1 MKNQRILD
9 IYLRLLNNRE
19 VNRKKLAKEYK
30 VSERS
35 IHRDISDL
43 RTFLVSTN
51 SLSEIIYDDKTN
63 SYVLIN
69 EDNQKL
75 NNSEILAVCKILLDS
90 RAFLKEEMITIIN
103 KLMKQCIPIEN
114 YAKVSKLVEN
124 EKFHYMEL
132 QHKKSFI
139 NDIWELGEAI
149 QNHYKIE
156 VEYMRMDKKK
166 VKRIIQ
172 PVGIMFSEYY
182 FYLLGHIENIDKDK
196 CFENKEDIFPTIY
209 RLDRIQNSKVLNE
222 HFSIIYKNRFE
233 EGEFRKRVQFMTGG
247 KLKKLTFKYKG
258 NSLEA
263 VLDKIPT
270 AEILE
275 RREGY
280 TVISAEVFGNGIDR
294 WILSQGKDIELLE
307 NKKLKN
313 YTLCQLLA

>member
-1 MKNQRILD
+1 MKNQRVLD
-9 IYLRLLNNRE
+9 IYSRLLNNKE
-19 VNRKKLAKEYK
+19 VNRKKLAKEYE

-43 RTFLVSTN
+43 RNFLVSTN
-51 SLSEIIYDDKTN
+51 SLSEIIYDDKN
-63 SYVLIN
+63 DSYILRN

-90 RAFLKEEMITIIN
+90 RAFLKEEMTTIIN

-114 YAKVSKLVEN
+114 YTKVSKLIDN
-124 EKFHYMEL
+124 ERFHYIEL

-156 VEYMRMDKKK
+156 VEYTRMDKKI
-166 VKRIIQ
+166 VNRIIQ

-182 FYLLGHIENIDKDK
+182 FYLLGHIENIDKSK
-196 CFENKEDIFPTIY
+196 HFENKDDVFPTIY
-209 RLDRIQNSKVLNE
+209 RLDRIQKYKVLDE
-222 HFSIIYKNRFE
+222 HFNVIYKNRFE

-247 KLKKLTFKYKG
+247 KLRKITFKYKG
-258 NSLEA
+258 LSVEA
-263 VLDKIPT
+263 ILDKIPT

-275 RREGY
+275 QTEKY
-280 TVISAEVFGNGIDR
+280 TIISAEVFGNGIDK
-294 WILSQGKDIELLE
+294 WILSQGEDIEVLE
-307 NKKLKN
+307 NKK
-313 YTLCQLLA
+313 

>member
-9 IYLRLLNNRE
+9 IYLRLLNNKE
-19 VNRKKLAKEYK
+19 VNRKKLAKEYE

-51 SLSEIIYDDKTN
+51 SPSEIIYDDKTN

-114 YAKVSKLVEN
+114 YTKVSKLVEN
-124 EKFHYMEL
+124 EKFHYIEL

-139 NDIWELGEAI
+139 NDIWKFGEAI

-209 RLDRIQNSKVLNE
+209 RLDRIQNYKVLNE

-247 KLKKLTFKYKG
+247 KLRKLTFKYKG

-275 RREGY
+275 QQEEY

-294 WILSQGKDIELLE
+294 WILSQGKDIEILE
-307 NKKLKN
+307 NKK
-313 YTLCQLLA
+313 

>member
-1 MKNQRILD
+1 MKNQRVLD
-9 IYLRLLNNRE
+9 IYSRLLNNKE
-19 VNRKKLAKEYK
+19 VNRKKLAKEYE

-43 RTFLVSTN
+43 RNFLVSTN
-51 SLSEIIYDDKTN
+51 SLSEIIYDDKTD
-63 SYVLIN
+63 SYILRN

-90 RAFLKEEMITIIN
+90 RAFLKEEMATIIN

-114 YAKVSKLVEN
+114 YTKVSKLIDN
-124 EKFHYMEL
+124 ERFHYIEL

-156 VEYMRMDKKK
+156 VEYTRMDKKI
-166 VKRIIQ
+166 VNRIIQ

-182 FYLLGHIENIDKDK
+182 FYLLGHIENIDKSK
-196 CFENKEDIFPTIY
+196 HFENKDDVFPTIY
-209 RLDRIQNSKVLNE
+209 RLDRIQKYKVLDE
-222 HFSIIYKNRFE
+222 HFNVIYKNRFE

-247 KLKKLTFKYKG
+247 KLRKITFKYKG
-258 NSLEA
+258 LSLEA
-263 VLDKIPT
+263 ILDKIPT

-275 RREGY
+275 QTEKY
-280 TVISAEVFGNGIDR
+280 TIISAEVFGNGIDR
-294 WILSQGKDIELLE
+294 WILSQGKDIELL
-307 NKKLKN
+307 
-313 YTLCQLLA
+313 

>member
-19 VNRKKLAKEYK
+19 VIRKNLAQEYE

-43 RTFLVSTN
+43 RNFLVSTN
-51 SLSEIIYDDKTN
+51 NLAEIIYDDKSN
-63 SYVLIN
+63 SYKLVN

-90 RAFLKEEMITIIN
+90 RAFLKEEMVTIIN

-114 YAKVSKLVEN
+114 YTKVSKLVEN

-139 NDIWELGEAI
+139 NNIWEIGEAI
-149 QNHYKIE
+149 QNHYKME
-156 VEYMRMDKKK
+156 VDYIRMDKKV
-166 VKRIIQ
+166 VKRIIE
-172 PVGIMFSEYY
+172 PVGLMFSEYY
-182 FYLLGHIENIDKDK
+182 FYLLGHIENIDKEK
-196 CFENKEDIFPTIY
+196 HFQNKDDIYPTIY
-209 RLDRIQNSKVLNE
+209 RLDRIESYKILNE
-222 HFSIIYKNRFE
+222 HFTVVYKNRFE

-258 NSLEA
+258 NLLEA
-263 VLDKIPT
+263 VLDKIST

-294 WILSQGKDIELLE
+294 WILSQSKDIELLE
-307 NKKLKN
+307 NKK
-313 YTLCQLLA
+313 

>member
-19 VNRKKLAKEYK
+19 VIRKNLAQEYE

-43 RTFLVSTN
+43 RNFLVSTN
-51 SLSEIIYDDKTN
+51 NPAEIIYDDKSN
-63 SYVLIN
+63 SYKLVN

-90 RAFLKEEMITIIN
+90 RAFLKEEMVTIIN

-114 YAKVSKLVEN
+114 YTKVSKLVEN

-139 NDIWELGEAI
+139 NNIWEIGEAI
-149 QNHYKIE
+149 QNHYKME
-156 VEYMRMDKKK
+156 VDYIRIDKKV
-166 VKRIIQ
+166 VKRIKEKHFQ
-172 PVGIMFSEYY
+172 
-182 FYLLGHIENIDKDK
+182 
-196 CFENKEDIFPTIY
+196 NKYDIYPIIY
-209 RLDRIQNSKVLNE
+209 RLDRIESYKILDE
-222 HFSIIYKNRFE
+222 HFVVVYKNRFE

-247 KLKKLTFKYKG
+247 KLRKLTFKYNG
-258 NSLEA
+258 SSLEA

-275 RREGY
+275 QKEEY
-280 TVISAEVFGNGIDR
+280 TILSAEVFGNGIDR
-294 WILSQGKDIELLE
+294 WILSQGNCIELLE
-307 NKKLKN
+307 DKK
-313 YTLCQLLA
+313 Y

>member
-19 VNRKKLAKEYK
+19 VNRKKLSKEYN

-51 SLSEIIYDDKTN
+51 SPSEIIYDDKTN
-63 SYVLIN
+63 SYILIN

-139 NDIWELGEAI
+139 NDIWEFGEAI

-166 VKRIIQ
+166 VKRIIH
-172 PVGIMFSEYY
+172 PVGLMFSEYY

-209 RLDRIQNSKVLNE
+209 RLDRIESYKVLNE

-247 KLKKLTFKYKG
+247 KLRKLTFKYKG

-275 RREGY
+275 YQEEY

-307 NKKLKN
+307 NKK
-313 YTLCQLLA
+313 

>member
-9 IYLRLLNNRE
+9 IYLRLLNNKE
-19 VNRKKLAKEYK
+19 VNRKKLAKEYE

-51 SLSEIIYDDKTN
+51 SPSEIIYDDKTN

-114 YAKVSKLVEN
+114 YTKVSKLVEN
-124 EKFHYMEL
+124 EKFHYIEL

-139 NDIWELGEAI
+139 NDIWKFGEAI

-172 PVGIMFSEYY
+172 PVGLMFSEYY

-209 RLDRIQNSKVLNE
+209 RLDRIQNYKVLNE

-307 NKKLKN
+307 NKK
-313 YTLCQLLA
+313 

>member
-19 VNRKKLAKEYK
+19 VNRKKLAQEYE

-43 RTFLVSTN
+43 RNFLLFSAN
-51 SLSEIIYDDKTN
+51 PAEIIYDDKSN
-63 SYVLIN
+63 SYKLLN

-75 NNSEILAVCKILLDS
+75 NNSEILAICKILLDS
-90 RAFLKEEMITIIN
+90 RAFLKDEMNTIIN

-114 YAKVSKLVEN
+114 YTKVSKLVEN

-139 NDIWELGEAI
+139 NNIWDIGEAI
-149 QNHYKIE
+149 QNHFKME
-156 VEYMRMDKKK
+156 VNYVRMDKKV
-166 VKRIIQ
+166 VKRIVE
-172 PVGIMFSEYY
+172 PVGLMFSEYY
-182 FYLLGHIENIDKDK
+182 FYLLAHIENIDKEK
-196 CFENKEDIFPTIY
+196 HFQNKNDIFPTIY
-209 RLDRIQNSKVLNE
+209 RLDRVESYKVLDE
-222 HFSIIYKNRFE
+222 HFAIIYKNRFE

-247 KLKKLTFKYKG
+247 RLRKLTFKYTG

-263 VLDKIPT
+263 ILDKIPT

-275 RREGY
+275 QKEDY
-280 TVISAEVFGNGIDR
+280 TVLSAEVFGNGIDR
-294 WILSQGKDIELLE
+294 WILAQGDSVEILE
-307 NKKLKN
+307 DKK
-313 YTLCQLLA
+313 Y

>member
-1 MKNQRILD
+1 MKNQRVLD
-9 IYLRLLNNRE
+9 IYSRLLNNKE
-19 VNRKKLAKEYK
+19 VNRKKLAKEYE

-43 RTFLVSTN
+43 RNFLVSTN
-51 SLSEIIYDDKTN
+51 SLSEIIYDDKTD
-63 SYVLIN
+63 SYILRN

-90 RAFLKEEMITIIN
+90 RAFLKEEMTTIIN

-114 YAKVSKLVEN
+114 YTKVSKLIDN
-124 EKFHYMEL
+124 ERFHYIEL

-156 VEYMRMDKKK
+156 VEYTRMDKKI
-166 VKRIIQ
+166 VNRIIQ

-182 FYLLGHIENIDKDK
+182 FYLLGHIENIDKSK
-196 CFENKEDIFPTIY
+196 HFENKDDVFPTIY
-209 RLDRIQNSKVLNE
+209 RLDRIQKYKVLDK
-222 HFSIIYKNRFE
+222 HFNVIYKNRFE

-247 KLKKLTFKYKG
+247 KLRKITFKYKG
-258 NSLEA
+258 LSVEA
-263 VLDKIPT
+263 ILDKIPT

-275 RREGY
+275 QTEKY
-280 TVISAEVFGNGIDR
+280 TIISAEVFGNGIDK
-294 WILSQGKDIELLE
+294 WILSQGEDIEVLE
-307 NKKLKN
+307 NKK
-313 YTLCQLLA
+313 

>member
-9 IYLRLLNNRE
+9 IYLRLLNNKE
-19 VNRKKLAKEYK
+19 VNRKKLAKEYE

-51 SLSEIIYDDKTN
+51 SPSEIIYDDKTN

-114 YAKVSKLVEN
+114 YTKVSKLVEN
-124 EKFHYMEL
+124 EKFHYIEL

-139 NDIWELGEAI
+139 NDIWKFGEAI

-172 PVGIMFSEYY
+172 PVGLMFSEYY

-196 CFENKEDIFPTIY
+196 CFENKKDIFPTIY
-209 RLDRIQNSKVLNE
+209 RLDRIQNYKVLNE

-263 VLDKIPT
+263 ILDKIPT

-275 RREGY
+275 QQEEY

-294 WILSQGKDIELLE
+294 WILSQGKDIEILE
-307 NKKLKN
+307 NKK
-313 YTLCQLLA
+313 

>member
-1 MKNQRILD
+1 M
-9 IYLRLLNNRE
+9 
-19 VNRKKLAKEYK
+19 
-30 VSERS
+30 
-35 IHRDISDL
+35 
-43 RTFLVSTN
+43 
-51 SLSEIIYDDKTN
+51 
-63 SYVLIN
+63 IN

-139 NDIWELGEAI
+139 NDIWEFGEAI

-172 PVGIMFSEYY
+172 PVGLMFSEYY

-196 CFENKEDIFPTIY
+196 YFENKEDIFPTIY
-209 RLDRIQNSKVLNE
+209 RLDRIQNYKILNE

-275 RREGY
+275 QQEEY

-294 WILSQGKDIELLE
+294 WILSQGKDIEILE
-307 NKKLKN
+307 NKK
-313 YTLCQLLA
+313 

>member
-9 IYLRLLNNRE
+9 IYLRLLNNKE
-19 VNRKKLAKEYK
+19 VNRKKLAKEYE

-172 PVGIMFSEYY
+172 PVGLMFSEYY

-209 RLDRIQNSKVLNE
+209 RLDRIQNYKILNE

-275 RREGY
+275 QQEEY

-294 WILSQGKDIELLE
+294 WILSQGKDIEILE
-307 NKKLKN
+307 NKK
-313 YTLCQLLA
+313 

>member
-9 IYLRLLNNRE
+9 IYLRLLNNKE
-19 VNRKKLAKEYK
+19 VNRKKLAKEYE

-51 SLSEIIYDDKTN
+51 SPSEIIYDDKTN

-114 YAKVSKLVEN
+114 YTKVSKLVEN
-124 EKFHYMEL
+124 EKFHYIEL

-139 NDIWELGEAI
+139 NDIWKFGEAI

-172 PVGIMFSEYY
+172 PVGLMFSEYY

-209 RLDRIQNSKVLNE
+209 RLDRIQNYKVLNE

-263 VLDKIPT
+263 ILDKIPT

-275 RREGY
+275 QQEEY

-294 WILSQGKDIELLE
+294 WILSQGKDIEILE
-307 NKKLKN
+307 NKK
-313 YTLCQLLA
+313 

>member
-19 VNRKKLAKEYK
+19 VNRKKLSKEYK

-51 SLSEIIYDDKTN
+51 STSEIIYDDKTN
-63 SYVLIN
+63 GYVLIN

-172 PVGIMFSEYY
+172 PVGLMFSEYY

-209 RLDRIQNSKVLNE
+209 RLDRIESYKVLNE

-247 KLKKLTFKYKG
+247 KLRKLTFKYKG

-275 RREGY
+275 YQEEY

-294 WILSQGKDIELLE
+294 WILSQDKDIELLD
-307 NKKLKN
+307 NKK
-313 YTLCQLLA
+313 

>member
-9 IYLRLLNNRE
+9 IYLRLLNNKE
-19 VNRKKLAKEYK
+19 VNRKKLAKEYE

-51 SLSEIIYDDKTN
+51 SPSEIIYDDKTN

-90 RAFLKEEMITIIN
+90 RAFIKEEMITIIN

-139 NDIWELGEAI
+139 NDIWEFGEAI

-172 PVGIMFSEYY
+172 PVGLMFSEYY

-209 RLDRIQNSKVLNE
+209 RLDRIQSYKVLNE

-275 RREGY
+275 QQEEY

-294 WILSQGKDIELLE
+294 WILSQGKDIEILE
-307 NKKLKN
+307 NKK
-313 YTLCQLLA
+313 

>member
-19 VNRKKLAKEYK
+19 VNRKKLSKEYN

-51 SLSEIIYDDKTN
+51 SSSEIIYDDKTN

-69 EDNQKL
+69 EDSQKL
-75 NNSEILAVCKILLDS
+75 NNSEILAICKILLDS

-103 KLMKQCIPIEN
+103 KLIKQCIPIEN
-114 YAKVSKLVEN
+114 YTKVSKLVEN

-139 NDIWELGEAI
+139 NDIWEFGEAI

-156 VEYMRMDKKK
+156 VEYIRLDKKK
-166 VKRIIQ
+166 VNRIIQ
-172 PVGIMFSEYY
+172 PVGLMFSEYY
-182 FYLLGHIENIDKDK
+182 FYLLGYIENIDKDK
-196 CFENKEDIFPTIY
+196 CFENKEDNFPTIY
-209 RLDRIQNSKVLNE
+209 RLDRIQNYKVLNE
-222 HFSIIYKNRFE
+222 HFSIVYKNRFE

-247 KLKKLTFKYKG
+247 KLRKLTFKYSG
-258 NSLEA
+258 SSLEA

-275 RREGY
+275 QKEEY
-280 TVISAEVFGNGIDR
+280 TILSVEVFGNGIDR
-294 WILSQGKDIELLE
+294 WILSQGDCIELLE
-307 NKKLKN
+307 NKK
-313 YTLCQLLA
+313 Y